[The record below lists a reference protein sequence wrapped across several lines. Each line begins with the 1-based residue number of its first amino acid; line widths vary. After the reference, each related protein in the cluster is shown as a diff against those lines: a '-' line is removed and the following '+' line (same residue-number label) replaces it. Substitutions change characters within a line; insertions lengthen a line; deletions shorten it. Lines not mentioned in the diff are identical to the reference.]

1 MTDQIDI
8 GVGSYGLV
16 KFGRYS
22 TDGKQSRDVVVKIPR
37 DITGYEKEFAKEAKL
52 LNSVKG
58 HPNIVSFEAVSVSP
72 FAIMT
77 EYLKFSFEPF
87 DDPKS
92 VNSLAD
98 FLSHVHSQYDFNGF
112 EQVVPVIAK
121 DVAVGLKYLHDNDIV
136 HRDLKPANILVSNQH
151 YAHMHGDELEFMW
164 NNQPVVCKI
173 ADFGEGRSAMIQT
186 QSLLPSKVQHLDR
199 GSSAYMAP
207 KVLLP
212 FSQSFFFF
220 QF

>member
-1 MTDQIDI
+1 MSFKIPRFEAKPPDRDIFSGLRCFLLDEVTDQIDV

-22 TDGKQSRDVVVKIPR
+22 TDRKQSRDVVIKIPR
-37 DITGYEKEFAKEAKL
+37 DITGYQKEFAKEAKL

-58 HPNIVSFEAVSVSP
+58 HLNIVSFEAVSVSP

-87 DDPKS
+87 DGPKS

-121 DVAVGLKYLHDNDIV
+121 DVD
-136 HRDLKPANILVSNQH
+136 
-151 YAHMHGDELEFMW
+151 
-164 NNQPVVCKI
+164 
-173 ADFGEGRSAMIQT
+173 
-186 QSLLPSKVQHLDR
+186 
-199 GSSAYMAP
+199 
-207 KVLLP
+207 
-212 FSQSFFFF
+212 
-220 QF
+220 

>member
-1 MTDQIDI
+1 MSFKIPRLKSKPPDRDLFSGLRRFLLDEVTDQKDI

-16 KFGRYS
+16 KFGRYP
-22 TDGKQSRDVVVKIPR
+22 TDEQQSRDVVVKIPR

-58 HPNIVSFEAVSVSP
+58 HPNIVSFKAVSVSP

-87 DDPKS
+87 ADQKS

-121 DVAVGLKYLHDNDIV
+121 NSRKKASVGEAYDKILLCKRFLYFESIPILRLLVPGNFSRRKIGPEGCAQ
-136 HRDLKPANILVSNQH
+136 KFNANGARLQ
-151 YAHMHGDELEFMW
+151 
-164 NNQPVVCKI
+164 
-173 ADFGEGRSAMIQT
+173 
-186 QSLLPSKVQHLDR
+186 
-199 GSSAYMAP
+199 
-207 KVLLP
+207 
-212 FSQSFFFF
+212 
-220 QF
+220 

>member
-1 MTDQIDI
+1 MVWSSLGD
-8 GVGSYGLV
+8 
-16 KFGRYS
+16 
-22 TDGKQSRDVVVKIPR
+22 KQSRDVVIKIPR

-77 EYLKFSFEPF
+77 EYMKFSFEPF

-112 EQVVPVIAK
+112 KQVVPVIAK
-121 DVAVGLKYLHDNDIV
+121 DVAVGLKCLHDNDIV
-136 HRDLKPANILVSNQH
+136 H
-151 YAHMHGDELEFMW
+151 
-164 NNQPVVCKI
+164 
-173 ADFGEGRSAMIQT
+173 
-186 QSLLPSKVQHLDR
+186 
-199 GSSAYMAP
+199 
-207 KVLLP
+207 
-212 FSQSFFFF
+212 
-220 QF
+220 